1 MKVKIKIGMDDRAS
15 DRFYMFFGDRAEG
28 YFNKQYLINVTPK
41 NIILSYPLFEELPR
55 CRLRFLKYWR
65 LR

>member
-1 MKVKIKIGMDDRAS
+1 MKVKIGIVDRAS
-15 DRFYMFFGDRAEG
+15 DRFYMFFGDEAKG
-28 YFNKQYLINVTPK
+28 YFNNQYLINVTPK
-41 NIILSYPLFEELPR
+41 NIILSYPQFEELPR